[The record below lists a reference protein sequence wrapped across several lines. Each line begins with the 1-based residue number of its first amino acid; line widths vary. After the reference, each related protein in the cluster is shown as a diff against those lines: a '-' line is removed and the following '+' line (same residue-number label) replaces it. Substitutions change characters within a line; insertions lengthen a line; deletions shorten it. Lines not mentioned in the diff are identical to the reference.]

1 MKHILIPADF
11 SENSKNAIQYA
22 VQLFNETPCHF
33 HLLYVDTEGI
43 KYAEKPVYEMG
54 TNILVEK
61 EPKAIGQKLK
71 DLEAYV
77 LSFSPKNTPHRFTT
91 IREKGYFLNSI
102 RKQIHEKEIDLIVM
116 GTQGAS
122 ELKEFFLGTRSG
134 DVITKV
140 ECDVLVVPNEARYTA
155 FEQVVIPVDFELDY
169 DDATLR
175 KIAEMIT
182 SNTVQIKLLYVT
194 KSDIPLLEQ
203 VETQQNVLSQRL
215 ARMLPNPIT
224 FKRVISKKIEDG
236 VRIFAESVK
245 ADLIIMVSKDYGL
258 LQKAFLD
265 TTVEE
270 VSFET
275 SIPLLSLQG

>member
-1 MKHILIPADF
+1 MKQILIPVDF
-11 SENSKNAIQYA
+11 SDNCRNAMQYA
-22 VQLFNETPCHF
+22 VQLFNETPCHL
-33 HLLYVDTEGI
+33 HLLHIDTTDTE
-43 KYAEKPVYEMG
+43 YAEKPVYEMG

-61 EPKAIGQKLK
+61 NPKSIGQKLN

-77 LSFSPKNTPHRFTT
+77 RSFSLKNTPHRFTA
-91 IREKGYFLNSI
+91 IREKDYFLKSI
-102 RKQIHEKEIDLIVM
+102 RKQIHENEIDLIVM

-122 ELKEFFLGTRSG
+122 QLKEFFLGTRSG
-134 DVITKV
+134 DVISKV
-140 ECDVLVVPNEARYTA
+140 ECDVLVVPNEARYTT

-169 DDATLR
+169 VDATLR
-175 KIAEMIT
+175 KIADIIT
-182 SNTVQIKLLYVT
+182 SNTAQITLLYVT
-194 KSDIPLLEQ
+194 KSNISLFEQ
-203 VETQQNVLSQRL
+203 VQTQKNILSQRL

-224 FKRVISKKIEDG
+224 FKRIISKKIEDG
-236 VRIFAESVK
+236 IRIFAENVK

-258 LQKAFLD
+258 LKKTFLD